1 MISEARVTT
10 SKSPSNQSSVDQAVA
25 KVKAGI
31 NKREAEKTKRK
42 AQRKPSGAAADPS
55 TYFKKKPKFTG
66 LPLKSKDRNV
76 SKDIDQSSVDRRKEK
91 LDDKIKDKTQNL
103 KKAVGQTKTVV
114 GKVIKGTTG
123 GMSKMYSSNRSLS
136 SHYDWRDDLGFIDE
150 IAAGPDKKDNEKIDP
165 KNVKNKITINPD
177 VKTEAK
183 VDQGKDDAAKQNERN
198 QRTFGNRRNSKGGMT
213 HTDDTEARRYNTE
226 KGRGVKIRGKKDKTP
241 VNYHKKDSDKR
252 VDALLKGMK
261 EAKDNDPCWDT
272 HKQVGMKKKGGKMVP
287 NCVPKEEMS
296 NEDFYRKKF
305 DIKDGGYKKTTKMDK
320 SNKRSGDSKA
330 QYRELH
336 KDLAKEQIKKDEY
349 GDPIGGPKLSKKE
362 KKKNLSTYEGDKM
375 TEGTWLKEYTEKK
388 MERTMRDKI
397 HPNTLVGTGGYKKNV
412 QKMTPQEE
420 MSAEFGDGRIK
431 VFDLLKPAP
440 MRGMAD
446 IFATEESNPRIPRKK
461 GQPANSKKHSDL
473 YTDENPKGTIHG
485 LGFKDVDTAKA
496 SVSKIRNS
504 SRSHAHKIQAAVAME
519 QRAREMGKTS
529 EAAVYRKFINSMKKK
544 DMAEMFKID
553 PEKHK
558 KAQKTAKMINLAR
571 GNKNPNEKAAA
582 LKKAKQPK
590 MMGEKM
596 MDKIVSDYLSELNRY
611 EKEKGIDTKTNKKIE
626 KGGTAKNNLAL
637 QSVMKKYGSQR
648 MGANQPKKVKGAK
661 STVGTGKMTQ
671 MMMKKKDQ
679 AASSKAFADRAKKA
693 GYKSTQDYANVVS
706 RYGSEKN
713 MKQGRGLGS

>member
-1 MISEARVTT
+1 MISEARITT
-10 SKSPSNQSSVDQAVA
+10 SKSQSSADREAKIA
-25 KVKAGI
+25 KVKADI
-31 NKREAEKTKRK
+31 DKREAEKAKR
-42 AQRKPSGAAADPS
+42 AAERKPSGAAADPS
-55 TYFKKKPKFTG
+55 TQFKKKPK
-66 LPLKSKDRNV
+66 PSYIKSK
-76 SKDIDQSSVDRRKEK
+76 IDLQKK
-91 LDDKIKDKTQNL
+91 KIDKFKDKV
-103 KKAVGQTKTVV
+103 KKEPVKTAVQTTKKVASAAGKAAMVV
-114 GKVIKGTTG
+114 GKVAKATTG
-123 GMSKMYSSNRSLS
+123 GLSKMYSSNRSLS

-150 IAAGPDKKDNEKIDP
+150 IAAKPDKKDNDKIDP

-177 VKTEAK
+177 VKTE
-183 VDQGKDDAAKQNERN
+183 
-198 QRTFGNRRNSKGGMT
+198 
-213 HTDDTEARRYNTE
+213 
-226 KGRGVKIRGKKDKTP
+226 DK
-241 VNYHKKDSDKR
+241 
-252 VDALLKGMK
+252 
-261 EAKDNDPCWDT
+261 DPCWDT

-287 NCVPKEEMS
+287 NCVPKEEMGNIAHTKS
-296 NEDFYRKKF
+296 KKGGKTIINVNKNDEADAQKAMKNDPKYILGKTRVQSYKEDFYRKKF
-305 DIKDGGYKKTTKMDK
+305 DIKKGGYKKTTKMDK

-336 KDLAKEQIKKDEY
+336 KDLAKEQIKKDKY
-349 GDPIGGPKLSKKE
+349 GDPIGGPKISKKE

-431 VFDLLKPAP
+431 VFDLLKPKAP
-440 MRGMAD
+440 MRG
-446 IFATEESNPRIPRKK
+446 
-461 GQPANSKKHSDL
+461 
-473 YTDENPKGTIHG
+473 
-485 LGFKDVDTAKA
+485 
-496 SVSKIRNS
+496 
-504 SRSHAHKIQAAVAME
+504 
-519 QRAREMGKTS
+519 
-529 EAAVYRKFINSMKKK
+529 
-544 DMAEMFKID
+544 MAEMFKID

>member
-1 MISEARVTT
+1 MNNLQSFSNFTEHCGCDHSEDKKKKSKVTKEEIIKEYGDPTVSKRLRIARAIDSTFRGKPKYN
-10 SKSPSNQSSVDQAVA
+10 SKRAKLSNALKMSSIKAETRKRKA
-25 KVKAGI
+25 KENPYSAGKKLKAALGI
-31 NKREAEKTKRK
+31 NSEGYIPEEGYDIARDMGMVKPSKDKKDATTANHTRETETDAQRKLRMLKQQKNTARAVENVKQRLRDKYGKNAIMDVGKKNEEVQLEKVNLRDKSTQYARSTKEVDTAMTDHVNRTKGRHYGKDGKVTEVGRYRKPSKREARNELIDLYKESYGRGRLTSTNDMQSKLYAKNNSMGKPRTDDEIRKEKGGQAFLDRIK
-42 AQRKPSGAAADPS
+42 AAKSKMKSEGTSYGLYKGTGKPSGPMAAFAKK
-55 TYFKKKPKFTG
+55 TKKK
-66 LPLKSKDRNV
+66 
-76 SKDIDQSSVDRRKEK
+76 KEVK
-91 LDDKIKDKTQNL
+91 EEMGNI
-103 KKAVGQTKTVV
+103 AHTKT
-114 GKVIKGTTG
+114 
-123 GMSKMYSSNRSLS
+123 
-136 SHYDWRDDLGFIDE
+136 
-150 IAAGPDKKDNEKIDP
+150 
-165 KNVKNKITINPD
+165 
-177 VKTEAK
+177 
-183 VDQGKDDAAKQNERN
+183 
-198 QRTFGNRRNSKGGMT
+198 
-213 HTDDTEARRYNTE
+213 
-226 KGRGVKIRGKKDKTP
+226 
-241 VNYHKKDSDKR
+241 
-252 VDALLKGMK
+252 
-261 EAKDNDPCWDT
+261 
-272 HKQVGMKKKGGKMVP
+272 KKGGKTIINVNKNDEADAQKAMK
-287 NCVPKEEMS
+287 NDPKYILGKTRVQS
-296 NEDFYRKKF
+296 YKEDFYRKKF
-305 DIKDGGYKKTTKMDK
+305 DIKKGGYKKTTKMDK

-336 KDLAKEQIKKDEY
+336 KDLAKEQIKKDKY
-349 GDPIGGPKLSKKE
+349 GDPIGGPKISKKE

-440 MRGMAD
+440 MRG
-446 IFATEESNPRIPRKK
+446 
-461 GQPANSKKHSDL
+461 
-473 YTDENPKGTIHG
+473 
-485 LGFKDVDTAKA
+485 
-496 SVSKIRNS
+496 
-504 SRSHAHKIQAAVAME
+504 
-519 QRAREMGKTS
+519 
-529 EAAVYRKFINSMKKK
+529 
-544 DMAEMFKID
+544 MAEMFKID

>member
-1 MISEARVTT
+1 MISEARITT
-10 SKSPSNQSSVDQAVA
+10 SKSQSSADREAKIA
-25 KVKAGI
+25 KVKADI
-31 NKREAEKTKRK
+31 DKREAEKAKR
-42 AQRKPSGAAADPS
+42 AAERKPSGAAADPS
-55 TYFKKKPKFTG
+55 TQFKKKPK
-66 LPLKSKDRNV
+66 PSYIKSK
-76 SKDIDQSSVDRRKEK
+76 IDLQKK
-91 LDDKIKDKTQNL
+91 KIDKFKDKV
-103 KKAVGQTKTVV
+103 KKEPVKTAVQTTKKVASAAGKAAMVV
-114 GKVIKGTTG
+114 GKVAKATTG
-123 GMSKMYSSNRSLS
+123 GLSKMYSSNRSLS

-150 IAAGPDKKDNEKIDP
+150 IAAKPDKKDNDKIDP

-177 VKTEAK
+177 VKTE
-183 VDQGKDDAAKQNERN
+183 
-198 QRTFGNRRNSKGGMT
+198 
-213 HTDDTEARRYNTE
+213 
-226 KGRGVKIRGKKDKTP
+226 DK
-241 VNYHKKDSDKR
+241 
-252 VDALLKGMK
+252 
-261 EAKDNDPCWDT
+261 DPCWDT

-287 NCVPKEEMS
+287 NCVPKEEMGNIAHTKS
-296 NEDFYRKKF
+296 KKGGKTIINVNKNDEADAQKAMKNDPKYILGKTRVQSYKEDFYRKKF

-420 MSAEFGDGRIK
+420 MSAEFGDGRIQ

-440 MRGMAD
+440 MRG
-446 IFATEESNPRIPRKK
+446 
-461 GQPANSKKHSDL
+461 
-473 YTDENPKGTIHG
+473 
-485 LGFKDVDTAKA
+485 
-496 SVSKIRNS
+496 
-504 SRSHAHKIQAAVAME
+504 
-519 QRAREMGKTS
+519 
-529 EAAVYRKFINSMKKK
+529 
-544 DMAEMFKID
+544 MAEMFKID

-590 MMGEKM
+590 MIGEKM

>member
-1 MISEARVTT
+1 MISEARITT
-10 SKSPSNQSSVDQAVA
+10 SKSQSSADREAKIA
-25 KVKAGI
+25 KVKADI
-31 NKREAEKTKRK
+31 DKREAEKAKR
-42 AQRKPSGAAADPS
+42 AAERKPSGAAADPS
-55 TYFKKKPKFTG
+55 TQFKKKPK
-66 LPLKSKDRNV
+66 PSYIKSK
-76 SKDIDQSSVDRRKEK
+76 IDLQKK
-91 LDDKIKDKTQNL
+91 KIDKFKDKVKKEPVKTAVQTT
-103 KKAVGQTKTVV
+103 KKVAPAAGKAVRGVLRLAKA
-114 GKVIKGTTG
+114 TTG
-123 GMSKMYSSNRSLS
+123 GLSKMYSSNRSLS

-150 IAAGPDKKDNEKIDP
+150 IAAKPDKKDNDKIDP

-177 VKTEAK
+177 VKTE
-183 VDQGKDDAAKQNERN
+183 
-198 QRTFGNRRNSKGGMT
+198 
-213 HTDDTEARRYNTE
+213 
-226 KGRGVKIRGKKDKTP
+226 DK
-241 VNYHKKDSDKR
+241 
-252 VDALLKGMK
+252 
-261 EAKDNDPCWDT
+261 DPCWDT

-287 NCVPKEEMS
+287 NCVPKEEMGNIAHTKS
-296 NEDFYRKKF
+296 KKGGKTIINVNKNDEADAQKAMKNDPKYILGKTRVQSYKEDFYRKKF
-305 DIKDGGYKKTTKMDK
+305 DIKKGGYKKTTKMDK

-336 KDLAKEQIKKDEY
+336 KDLAKEQIKKDKY
-349 GDPIGGPKLSKKE
+349 GDPIGGPKISKKE

-440 MRGMAD
+440 MRG
-446 IFATEESNPRIPRKK
+446 
-461 GQPANSKKHSDL
+461 
-473 YTDENPKGTIHG
+473 
-485 LGFKDVDTAKA
+485 
-496 SVSKIRNS
+496 
-504 SRSHAHKIQAAVAME
+504 
-519 QRAREMGKTS
+519 
-529 EAAVYRKFINSMKKK
+529 
-544 DMAEMFKID
+544 MAEMFKID

>member
-10 SKSPSNQSSVDQAVA
+10 SKSQSSADRVAKIA
-25 KVKAGI
+25 KVKADI
-31 NKREAEKTKRK
+31 NKKEAEKAKK
-42 AQRKPSGAAADPS
+42 AAQRKPSGAAADPS
-55 TYFKKKPKFTG
+55 TQFKKK
-66 LPLKSKDRNV
+66 
-76 SKDIDQSSVDRRKEK
+76 KEYQKPTSYIGKK
-91 LDDKIKDKTQNL
+91 LDTQQQKIDKFKDKA
-103 KKAVGQTKTVV
+103 KKEPVKTAVQTTKKVASAAGKAAMVV
-114 GKVIKGTTG
+114 GKVAKATTG

-150 IAAGPDKKDNEKIDP
+150 IAAGPDKKDNDKIDP

-177 VKTEAK
+177 VKTE
-183 VDQGKDDAAKQNERN
+183 
-198 QRTFGNRRNSKGGMT
+198 
-213 HTDDTEARRYNTE
+213 
-226 KGRGVKIRGKKDKTP
+226 DK
-241 VNYHKKDSDKR
+241 
-252 VDALLKGMK
+252 
-261 EAKDNDPCWDT
+261 DPCWDT

-287 NCVPKEEMS
+287 NCVPKEEMGNIS
-296 NEDFYRKKF
+296 HTKSKKGGKTIINVNKNDEADAQKAMKNDPKYILGKTRVQSYEEIEMSRKE
-305 DIKDGGYKKTTKMDK
+305 YKKIHKDFKSDDPKKPRTTKYVQGKGTVSMPVKFTDEYQSKEGEKIDELSKKTLANYTKK
-320 SNKRSGDSKA
+320 SATDLSKKSMEFGRNA
-330 QYRELH
+330 TRELSKKMQKRH
-336 KDLAKEQIKKDEY
+336 SGILKAASKLAEEERDDY

-362 KKKNLSTYEGDKM
+362 KKKNLSTYEGDKI

-440 MRGMAD
+440 MKGMAD

-485 LGFKDVDTAKA
+485 LGFKDVATAKA

-544 DMAEMFKID
+544 T
-553 PEKHK
+553 K
-558 KAQKTAKMINLAR
+558 KSKV
-571 GNKNPNEKAAA
+571 
-582 LKKAKQPK
+582 
-590 MMGEKM
+590 MGEMM

>member
-1 MISEARVTT
+1 MISEARITT
-10 SKSPSNQSSVDQAVA
+10 SKSQSSADREAKIA
-25 KVKAGI
+25 KVKADI
-31 NKREAEKTKRK
+31 DKREAEKAKR
-42 AQRKPSGAAADPS
+42 AAERKPSGAAADPS
-55 TYFKKKPKFTG
+55 TQFKKKPK
-66 LPLKSKDRNV
+66 PSYIKSK
-76 SKDIDQSSVDRRKEK
+76 IDLQKK
-91 LDDKIKDKTQNL
+91 KIDKFKDKV
-103 KKAVGQTKTVV
+103 KKEPVKTAVQTTKKVASAAGKAAMVV
-114 GKVIKGTTG
+114 GKVAKATTG
-123 GMSKMYSSNRSLS
+123 GLSKMYSSNRSLS

-150 IAAGPDKKDNEKIDP
+150 IAAKPDKKDNDKIDP

-177 VKTEAK
+177 VKTE
-183 VDQGKDDAAKQNERN
+183 
-198 QRTFGNRRNSKGGMT
+198 
-213 HTDDTEARRYNTE
+213 
-226 KGRGVKIRGKKDKTP
+226 DK
-241 VNYHKKDSDKR
+241 
-252 VDALLKGMK
+252 
-261 EAKDNDPCWDT
+261 DPCWDT
-272 HKQVGMKKKGGKMVP
+272 HKKVGMKKKGGKMVP
-287 NCVPKEEMS
+287 NCVPKEEMGNIAHTKS
-296 NEDFYRKKF
+296 KKGGKTIINVNKNDEADAQKAMKNDPKYILGKTRVQSYKEDFYRKKF
-305 DIKDGGYKKTTKMDK
+305 DIKKGGYKKTTKMDK

-336 KDLAKEQIKKDEY
+336 KDLAKEQIKKDKY
-349 GDPIGGPKLSKKE
+349 GDPIGGPKISKKE

-440 MRGMAD
+440 MRG
-446 IFATEESNPRIPRKK
+446 
-461 GQPANSKKHSDL
+461 
-473 YTDENPKGTIHG
+473 
-485 LGFKDVDTAKA
+485 
-496 SVSKIRNS
+496 
-504 SRSHAHKIQAAVAME
+504 
-519 QRAREMGKTS
+519 
-529 EAAVYRKFINSMKKK
+529 
-544 DMAEMFKID
+544 MAEMFKID

>member
-10 SKSPSNQSSVDQAVA
+10 SKSQSSADRVAKIA
-25 KVKAGI
+25 KVKADI
-31 NKREAEKTKRK
+31 DKREAEKAKR
-42 AQRKPSGAAADPS
+42 AAERKPSGAAGDPS
-55 TYFKKKPKFTG
+55 THFKKKTKPSYI
-66 LPLKSKDRNV
+66 KSK
-76 SKDIDQSSVDRRKEK
+76 IDLQKK
-91 LDDKIKDKTQNL
+91 KIDKFKDKV
-103 KKAVGQTKTVV
+103 KKEPVKTAVQTTKKVASAAGKAAMVV
-114 GKVIKGTTG
+114 GKVAKATTG
-123 GMSKMYSSNRSLS
+123 GLSKMYSSNRSLS
-136 SHYDWRDDLGFIDE
+136 SHYDWKDDLGFIDE
-150 IAAGPDKKDNEKIDP
+150 IVAKPDKKNDEKIDP

-177 VKTEAK
+177 VKTE
-183 VDQGKDDAAKQNERN
+183 
-198 QRTFGNRRNSKGGMT
+198 
-213 HTDDTEARRYNTE
+213 
-226 KGRGVKIRGKKDKTP
+226 DK
-241 VNYHKKDSDKR
+241 
-252 VDALLKGMK
+252 
-261 EAKDNDPCWDT
+261 DPCWDT
-272 HKQVGMKKKGGKMVP
+272 HKKVGMKKKGGKMVP
-287 NCVPKEEMS
+287 NCVPKEEMGNIAHTKS
-296 NEDFYRKKF
+296 KKGGKTIINVNKNDEADAQKAMKNDPKYILGKTRVQSYKEDFYRKKF
-305 DIKDGGYKKTTKMDK
+305 DIKKGGYKKTTKMDK

-336 KDLAKEQIKKDEY
+336 KDLAKEQIKKDKY
-349 GDPIGGPKLSKKE
+349 GDPIGGPKISKKE

-420 MSAEFGDGRIK
+420 MSAEFGDGRIQ

-440 MRGMAD
+440 M
-446 IFATEESNPRIPRKK
+446 K
-461 GQPANSKKHSDL
+461 G
-473 YTDENPKGTIHG
+473 
-485 LGFKDVDTAKA
+485 
-496 SVSKIRNS
+496 
-504 SRSHAHKIQAAVAME
+504 
-519 QRAREMGKTS
+519 
-529 EAAVYRKFINSMKKK
+529 
-544 DMAEMFKID
+544 MAEMFKID

-558 KAQKTAKMINLAR
+558 KAQKTSKMINLAR

-626 KGGTAKNNLAL
+626 KGGTAKKDLAL

-648 MGANQPKKVKGAK
+648 MTTNQSKKVKGAK

-713 MKQGRGLGS
+713 MKQGKGLGS

>member
-1 MISEARVTT
+1 M
-10 SKSPSNQSSVDQAVA
+10 
-25 KVKAGI
+25 
-31 NKREAEKTKRK
+31 
-42 AQRKPSGAAADPS
+42 
-55 TYFKKKPKFTG
+55 
-66 LPLKSKDRNV
+66 
-76 SKDIDQSSVDRRKEK
+76 
-91 LDDKIKDKTQNL
+91 
-103 KKAVGQTKTVV
+103 VV
-114 GKVIKGTTG
+114 GKVAKATTG
-123 GMSKMYSSNRSLS
+123 GLSKMYSSNRSLS

-150 IAAGPDKKDNEKIDP
+150 IAAKPDKKDNDKIDP

-177 VKTEAK
+177 VKTE
-183 VDQGKDDAAKQNERN
+183 
-198 QRTFGNRRNSKGGMT
+198 
-213 HTDDTEARRYNTE
+213 
-226 KGRGVKIRGKKDKTP
+226 DK
-241 VNYHKKDSDKR
+241 
-252 VDALLKGMK
+252 
-261 EAKDNDPCWDT
+261 DPCWDT

-287 NCVPKEEMS
+287 NCVPKEEMGNIAHTKS
-296 NEDFYRKKF
+296 KKGGKTIINVNKNDEADAQKAMKNDPKYILGKTRVQSYKEDFYRKKF

-336 KDLAKEQIKKDEY
+336 KDLAKEQIKKDKY
-349 GDPIGGPKLSKKE
+349 GDPIGGPKISKKE

-440 MRGMAD
+440 MRG
-446 IFATEESNPRIPRKK
+446 
-461 GQPANSKKHSDL
+461 
-473 YTDENPKGTIHG
+473 
-485 LGFKDVDTAKA
+485 
-496 SVSKIRNS
+496 
-504 SRSHAHKIQAAVAME
+504 
-519 QRAREMGKTS
+519 
-529 EAAVYRKFINSMKKK
+529 
-544 DMAEMFKID
+544 MAEMFKID

>member
-1 MISEARVTT
+1 MISEARITT
-10 SKSPSNQSSVDQAVA
+10 SKSQSSADREAKIA
-25 KVKAGI
+25 KVKADI
-31 NKREAEKTKRK
+31 DKREAEKAKR
-42 AQRKPSGAAADPS
+42 AAERKPSGAAADPS
-55 TYFKKKPKFTG
+55 TQFKKKPK
-66 LPLKSKDRNV
+66 PSYIKSK
-76 SKDIDQSSVDRRKEK
+76 IDLQKK
-91 LDDKIKDKTQNL
+91 KIDKFKDKV
-103 KKAVGQTKTVV
+103 KKEPVKTAVQTTKKVASAAGKAAMVV
-114 GKVIKGTTG
+114 GKVAKATTG
-123 GMSKMYSSNRSLS
+123 GLSKMYSSNRSLS

-150 IAAGPDKKDNEKIDP
+150 IAAKPDKKDNDKIDP

-177 VKTEAK
+177 VKTE
-183 VDQGKDDAAKQNERN
+183 
-198 QRTFGNRRNSKGGMT
+198 
-213 HTDDTEARRYNTE
+213 
-226 KGRGVKIRGKKDKTP
+226 DK
-241 VNYHKKDSDKR
+241 
-252 VDALLKGMK
+252 
-261 EAKDNDPCWDT
+261 DPCWDT

-287 NCVPKEEMS
+287 NCVPKEEMGNIAHTKS
-296 NEDFYRKKF
+296 KKGGKTIINVNKNDEADAQKAMKNDPKYILGKTRVQSYKEDFYRKKF

-336 KDLAKEQIKKDEY
+336 KDLAKEQIKKDKY
-349 GDPIGGPKLSKKE
+349 GDPIGGPKISKKE

-440 MRGMAD
+440 MRG
-446 IFATEESNPRIPRKK
+446 
-461 GQPANSKKHSDL
+461 
-473 YTDENPKGTIHG
+473 
-485 LGFKDVDTAKA
+485 
-496 SVSKIRNS
+496 
-504 SRSHAHKIQAAVAME
+504 
-519 QRAREMGKTS
+519 
-529 EAAVYRKFINSMKKK
+529 
-544 DMAEMFKID
+544 MAEMFKID

>member
-1 MISEARVTT
+1 
-10 SKSPSNQSSVDQAVA
+10 
-25 KVKAGI
+25 
-31 NKREAEKTKRK
+31 
-42 AQRKPSGAAADPS
+42 
-55 TYFKKKPKFTG
+55 
-66 LPLKSKDRNV
+66 
-76 SKDIDQSSVDRRKEK
+76 
-91 LDDKIKDKTQNL
+91 
-103 KKAVGQTKTVV
+103 
-114 GKVIKGTTG
+114 
-123 GMSKMYSSNRSLS
+123 
-136 SHYDWRDDLGFIDE
+136 
-150 IAAGPDKKDNEKIDP
+150 
-165 KNVKNKITINPD
+165 
-177 VKTEAK
+177 
-183 VDQGKDDAAKQNERN
+183 
-198 QRTFGNRRNSKGGMT
+198 
-213 HTDDTEARRYNTE
+213 
-226 KGRGVKIRGKKDKTP
+226 
-241 VNYHKKDSDKR
+241 
-252 VDALLKGMK
+252 
-261 EAKDNDPCWDT
+261 
-272 HKQVGMKKKGGKMVP
+272 MKKKGGKMVP
-287 NCVPKEEMS
+287 NCVPKEEMGNIAHTKS
-296 NEDFYRKKF
+296 KKGGKTIINVNKNDEADAQKAMKNDPKYILGKTRVQSYKEDFYRKKF
-305 DIKDGGYKKTTKMDK
+305 DIKKGGYKKTTKMDK

-336 KDLAKEQIKKDEY
+336 KDLAKEQIKKDKY
-349 GDPIGGPKLSKKE
+349 GDPIGGPKISKKE

-440 MRGMAD
+440 MRG
-446 IFATEESNPRIPRKK
+446 
-461 GQPANSKKHSDL
+461 
-473 YTDENPKGTIHG
+473 
-485 LGFKDVDTAKA
+485 
-496 SVSKIRNS
+496 
-504 SRSHAHKIQAAVAME
+504 
-519 QRAREMGKTS
+519 
-529 EAAVYRKFINSMKKK
+529 
-544 DMAEMFKID
+544 MAEMFKID